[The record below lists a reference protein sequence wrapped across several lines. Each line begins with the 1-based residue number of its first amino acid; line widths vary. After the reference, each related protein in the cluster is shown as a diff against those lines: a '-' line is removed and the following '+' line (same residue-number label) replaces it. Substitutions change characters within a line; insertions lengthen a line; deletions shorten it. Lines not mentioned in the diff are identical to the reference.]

1 MFERTI
7 RQYDQRRGSL
17 RRGAAAVELALV
29 LSLFIAMVFGIIE
42 FSRAMMV
49 NQVITNAAREGARRA
64 VIPGST
70 RAQVENRISTY
81 MTNANINNYT
91 LETQVNGVTVND
103 FSTAIPHSII
113 TIRVSVNYSD
123 VEWGGVGILG
133 SNRNF
138 SGVVVMRKE

>member
-7 RQYDQRRGSL
+7 RQYDQRRGFF

-70 RAQVENRISTY
+70 RTQVENRISAY
-81 MTNANINNYT
+81 MTSANINNYT
-91 LETQVNGVTVND
+91 LVTQVNGVTVTD
-103 FSTAIPHSII
+103 FSTAIPHSLI

-123 VEWGGVGILG
+123 VEWGGIGILG
-133 SNRNF
+133 SNRSF